1 MQGVKFLNVR
11 VKMNRS
17 ARGRG
22 QNIHIVMKKS
32 QRHQK
37 ELMFK
42 FLQIQ
47 MVTYRN
53 IYRYVYICRFVQT
66 HVILLCQ
73 QRKLKT
79 NKQASPWQEAHLVP
93 RSCLPPPSSNKSYQ
107 GFLQK
112 YLIILRL
119 GQTIYKLSIQHLVIP
134 ESKKMPKHTYTYI
147 QHIHTVIGSYIK
159 GVQLLTE

>member
-53 IYRYVYICRFVQT
+53 IYRYVDIKVK
-66 HVILLCQ
+66 LLS
-73 QRKLKT
+73 R
-79 NKQASPWQEAHLVP
+79 V
-93 RSCLPPPSSNKSYQ
+93 
-107 GFLQK
+107 
-112 YLIILRL
+112 
-119 GQTIYKLSIQHLVIP
+119 
-134 ESKKMPKHTYTYI
+134 
-147 QHIHTVIGSYIK
+147 
-159 GVQLLTE
+159 

>member
-53 IYRYVYICRFVQT
+53 IYRYVDIKVKLLSRVRLFVT
-66 HVILLCQ
+66 LWTVCSLPGFSIHRIFWAKVLEWVAISFS
-73 QRKLKT
+73 R
-79 NKQASPWQEAHLVP
+79 
-93 RSCLPPPSSNKSYQ
+93 RSS
-107 GFLQK
+107 
-112 YLIILRL
+112 
-119 GQTIYKLSIQHLVIP
+119 
-134 ESKKMPKHTYTYI
+134 
-147 QHIHTVIGSYIK
+147 
-159 GVQLLTE
+159 